1 MDWKAVPSL
10 AALRAFEAAARSGSL
25 AGAGAELNVTH
36 AAISQHVRALE
47 REFGAAL
54 LVRGPRGVAPTPEGE
69 ALARAL
75 AEGFGRIADGAA
87 ALRARVAGRPLT
99 IAVTPTFAENWL
111 MPRLGRFW
119 AAHPGV
125 EIALR
130 ASGALADI
138 AHGEA
143 DIAIRYGM
151 GDWPDLDVEL
161 LMPAD
166 FVVVAA
172 PALARTDPDLH
183 AATWFFQ
190 PYSDELRAW
199 AAGHRLVGPDTRMVM
214 QDTNALTLAAVRAGH
229 GLSAQTR
236 ANVDSHLASGALVEL
251 RAFTEPG
258 RGYFLVT
265 APGPGAPGR
274 DPFADWVRAEA
285 AAPQGP
291 QPR

>member
-1 MDWKAVPSL
+1 
-10 AALRAFEAAARSGSL
+10 
-25 AGAGAELNVTH
+25 
-36 AAISQHVRALE
+36 
-47 REFGAAL
+47 
-54 LVRGPRGVAPTPEGE
+54 
-69 ALARAL
+69 
-75 AEGFGRIADGAA
+75 
-87 ALRARVAGRPLT
+87 
-99 IAVTPTFAENWL
+99 

-125 EIALR
+125 EVALR
-130 ASGALADI
+130 ASGALADL
-138 AHGEA
+138 ARGEA
-143 DIAIRYGM
+143 DLAVRYGM
-151 GDWPDLDVEL
+151 GDWPGLVVER

-172 PALARTDPDLH
+172 PALAAEAPDLH

-199 AAGHRLVGPDTRMVM
+199 ATGHGLVAPTTRMVM
-214 QDTNALTLAAVRAGH
+214 LDTNSLTLAAVRAGH

-236 ANVDSHLASGALVEL
+236 ANVDSDLAGGTLTAL
-251 RAFTEPG
+251 RAFAEPG

-274 DPFADWVRAEA
+274 GAFADWLRAEA
-285 AAPQGP
+285 AP

>member
-10 AALRAFEAAARSGSL
+10 AALRAFEAAARTGSIAEA
-25 AGAGAELNVTH
+25 AGALNVTH

-47 REFGAAL
+47 RGLGAAL
-54 LVRGPRGVAPTPEGE
+54 LVRGPRGVVPTPEGA
-69 ALARAL
+69 ALAGAL
-75 AEGFGRIADGAA
+75 AEGFGRIAAGVE
-87 ALRARVAGRPLT
+87 ALRAEIAGRPLT
-99 IAVTPTFAENWL
+99 VAVTPTFAENWL

-119 AAHPGV
+119 AAHPGI

-130 ASGALADI
+130 ASGALADL
-138 AHGEA
+138 ARGEA
-143 DIAIRYGM
+143 DVAVRYGM
-151 GDWPDLDVEL
+151 GDWPGLEVEP

-172 PALARTDPDLH
+172 PALARAAPDFC

-199 AAGHRLVGPDTRMVM
+199 ATGHGLVGPGTRMVM
-214 QDTNALTLAAVRAGH
+214 QDTNSLTLAAVLAGH

-236 ANVDSHLASGALVEL
+236 VNVDKHLASGALVEL
-251 RAFTEPG
+251 RAFAEPG

-274 DPFADWVRAEA
+274 DAFAGWLRAEA
-285 AAPQGP
+285 AA
-291 QPR
+291 

>member
-1 MDWKAVPSL
+1 MDWKSVPSL
-10 AALRAFEAAARSGSL
+10 AALRAFEAAARTGSI
-25 AGAGAELNVTH
+25 AEAAASLNVTH

-47 REFGAAL
+47 RGFGAAL
-54 LVRGPRGVAPTPEGE
+54 LVRGPRGVAPTPEGD

-75 AEGFGRIADGAA
+75 ADGFGRIAEGTA
-87 ALRARVAGRPLT
+87 ALRARIAGRPLT
-99 IAVTPTFAENWL
+99 VAVTPTLAENWL

-119 AAHPGV
+119 AAHPGI

-130 ASGALADI
+130 PSGVLADI
-138 AHGEA
+138 ARGEA

-151 GDWPDLDVEL
+151 GDWPGLDVTP

-172 PALARTDPDLH
+172 PAFAATKPAFH

-199 AAGHRLVGPDTRMVM
+199 ATGHGLVGPGTRMVL
-214 QDTNALTLAAVRAGH
+214 QDTNALTLAAIRAGH

-236 ANVDSHLASGALVEL
+236 ANVDSHLATGALVEL
-251 RAFTEPG
+251 GAFAEPG

-265 APGPGAPGR
+265 APGPGSPGR
-274 DPFADWVRAEA
+274 DAFADWLRAEA
-285 AAPQGP
+285 AA
-291 QPR
+291 